1 MGAFF
6 LPGLWIRGLE
16 IKIHLIRIDGQLQWV
31 HVDPLYPEPKKSKH
45 IVYFDQLDG
54 QRRDYVELELDQE
67 TPFICMK
74 GCGDQHFVMI
84 YP

>member
-1 MGAFF
+1 MGARRSTIS
-6 LPGLWIRGLE
+6 GAI
-16 IKIHLIRIDGQLQWV
+16 
-31 HVDPLYPEPKKSKH
+31 KSKH

-74 GCGDQHFVMI
+74 AVVTNI
-84 YP
+84 L